1 MTNIV
6 KNKNGIEFDIDAIAT
21 DLNGKMDRDGV
32 NAECPTLLSRTPNN
46 QGGVVE
52 IWSDGYCVQT
62 GVWTGSVTTAQ
73 NIETAIKVTLDTPY
87 KDDKY
92 ICLPMQST
100 QWVITSVQKTT
111 GYFNFYFGGYAG
123 SRTLNEFSWR
133 AEGYIR

>member
-32 NAECPTLLSRTPNN
+32 NAECPTLLSRTPNS

-62 GVWTGSVTTAQ
+62 GIVTNFSDHQIILDQAYKDTNYIINILQRGLTHASIGIGWVSGEVTTTSFWAVFY
-73 NIETAIKVTLDTPY
+73 EY
-87 KDDKY
+87 KTG
-92 ICLPMQST
+92 QSSNGF
-100 QWVITSVQKTT
+100 QW
-111 GYFNFYFGGYAG
+111 
-123 SRTLNEFSWR
+123 RT
-133 AEGYIR
+133 EGYIR